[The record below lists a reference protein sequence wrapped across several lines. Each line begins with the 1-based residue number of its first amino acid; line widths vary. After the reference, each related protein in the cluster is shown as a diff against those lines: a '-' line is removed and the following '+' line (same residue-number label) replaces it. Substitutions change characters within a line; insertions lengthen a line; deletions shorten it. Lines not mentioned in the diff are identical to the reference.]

1 MQYFKKYDFVNF
13 YVNDKLDRITY
24 VSDVESSDGKYR
36 ICVDDGWY
44 DVTHTGCIR
53 VEKSIQ
59 CELKSRIDIHTV
71 NHMITRCTKDDIDK
85 ALNDERI
92 DIEYYQECI
101 KLRRKHGIIPTNYND

>member
-13 YVNDKLDRITY
+13 YVDGKMDRITY
-24 VSDVESSDGKYR
+24 VYDVELSDGKYH
-36 ICVDDGWY
+36 ICVDGGWY
-44 DVTHTGCIR
+44 DSTDTKCIQ

-85 ALNDERI
+85 AFKDGRI
-92 DIEYYQECI
+92 GIEKYQKCV
-101 KLRRKHGIIPTNYND
+101 KLRQEHGIIPTNYND